1 MSHSSCKGKKLAW
14 GCSKGS
20 SRVFRHGKD
29 VEAQELQTRSSRS
42 SSTHQALQ
50 LFLVNWAHW
59 SRFGYGCDAR
69 FRFRPEVGAGSYKG
83 ERMTR
88 TYVRVRGGEPGGC
101 PVIRF
106 DLVHGWA
113 SAGSE
118 LFGGSRRRAGAER
131 LGGCERVPGKV
142 WHCLPIQFY
151 PAGTDTV
158 TQMATRSTSLYW
170 RACEKSKMNVSPESS
185 LAMEGQSKPGR

>member
-14 GCSKGS
+14 ECSKSS
-20 SRVFRHGKD
+20 SRVFRHRKD

-118 LFGGSRRRAGAER
+118 LFGGSRQRAGAKR
-131 LGGCERVPGKV
+131 LGGVRECQAR
-142 WHCLPIQFY
+142 F
-151 PAGTDTV
+151 GT
-158 TQMATRSTSLYW
+158 AFPSSSTRL
-170 RACEKSKMNVSPESS
+170 
-185 LAMEGQSKPGR
+185 GRIR